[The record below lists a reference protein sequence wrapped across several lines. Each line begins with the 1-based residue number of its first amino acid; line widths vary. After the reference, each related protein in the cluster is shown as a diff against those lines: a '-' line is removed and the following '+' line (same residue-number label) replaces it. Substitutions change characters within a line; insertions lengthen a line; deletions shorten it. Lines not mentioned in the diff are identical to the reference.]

1 MKNWTLEEAFRVFG
15 AEKWHAQMTWSAIAE
30 NSISVITLWNHL
42 INTNLEERKLTYS
55 CFEEEHIWWQSHAGN
70 NQRKLHIQNAID
82 LHEGYFSAIRVYVV
96 DESIKPHSIKKQI
109 PMLDYW
115 WRIKDFNPVTGEFT
129 AECDASIKRGKDE
142 LLPKFL

>member
-1 MKNWTLEEAFRVFG
+1 MK
-15 AEKWHAQMTWSAIAE
+15 
-30 NSISVITLWNHL
+30 
-42 INTNLEERKLTYS
+42 
-55 CFEEEHIWWQSHAGN
+55 
-70 NQRKLHIQNAID
+70 RKLHIQNALD

-109 PMLDYW
+109 PMLNYW